1 MYNGRSIEYIN
12 NDITNQ
18 YISDYL
24 NNQQNYDMKKIG
36 IGRTAEVYEYVD
48 NKVLKLF
55 YSTSNDKDIENEYLI
70 ARNISEKTSIVPKV
84 YNVLNIKN
92 RMGIVYEKINGK
104 MLSDYLSGNIMNARW
119 IVRKFAQTQKKISS
133 INVEN
138 IPNYTNELKQRIIRS
153 RLLYDSEKEI
163 ISRYLRIIN
172 NNEMCHGDYH
182 LENVF
187 VDQNN
192 NFKVIDWANMI
203 LSNKYIDI
211 ARTYYLITLGK
222 SLNVKSKLGSLIEW
236 VGRKIIAK
244 FYWEE
249 VKAETD
255 IKEYFLPCFFIVILI
270 RYDEN
275 IEQEKRWIYNYVMR
289 NKEKMLKVMD
299 ISGKA

>member
-1 MYNGRSIEYIN
+1 
-12 NDITNQ
+12 
-18 YISDYL
+18 
-24 NNQQNYDMKKIG
+24 MKKIG
-36 IGRTAEVYEYVD
+36 IGRTAEVYEYED

-55 YSTSNDKDIENEYLI
+55 YSTANDKDIEDEYLI
-70 ARNISEKTSIVPKV
+70 ARHISDKTSIVPKV

-92 RMGIVYEKINGK
+92 RTGIVYEKINGK

-119 IVRKFAQTQKKISS
+119 IVRKFAQTQKRISR

-138 IPNYTNELKQRIIRS
+138 IPGHTNKLKQRIMRS

-172 NNEMCHGDYH
+172 NNEICHGDYH
-182 LENVF
+182 PENVF

-192 NFKVIDWANMI
+192 NFKVVDWANMI
-203 LSNKYIDI
+203 VSNKYIDI
-211 ARTYYLITLGK
+211 ARTYYLIKSGK
-222 SLNVKSKLGSLIEW
+222 SLNVKSKLGSIIEW

-255 IKEYFLPCFFIVILI
+255 IKEYFLPCLFIVILI

-275 IEQEKRWIYNYVMR
+275 IEQEKRWIYNYVMK

-299 ISGKA
+299 VREGVNWQNANAV

>member
-1 MYNGRSIEYIN
+1 
-12 NDITNQ
+12 
-18 YISDYL
+18 
-24 NNQQNYDMKKIG
+24 MKKIG
-36 IGRTAEVYEYVD
+36 VGRTAEVYEYKD

-55 YSTSNDKDIENEYLI
+55 YSTSNDKEIEDEYLI
-70 ARNISEKTSIVPKV
+70 ARNISDKTSIVPKV

-92 RMGIVYEKINGK
+92 RTGIVYEKINGK
-104 MLSDYLSGNIMNARW
+104 MLSDYLSGNIMNARR
-119 IVRKFAQTQKKISS
+119 IVRKFAQTQKRISS

-138 IPNYTNELKQRIIRS
+138 IPGHTNKLKQRIMRS
-153 RLLYDSEKEI
+153 RLLNDSEKEI

-172 NNEMCHGDYH
+172 NNEICHGDYH
-182 LENVF
+182 PENVF

-203 LSNKYIDI
+203 VSNKYIDI
-211 ARTYYLITLGK
+211 ARTYYLIKSGK

-255 IKEYFLPCFFIVILI
+255 IKEYFPPCLFIVILI

-275 IEQEKRWIYNYVMR
+275 IEQEKRWIYNYVMK
-289 NKEKMLKVMD
+289 NKEKMLKAMD
-299 ISGKA
+299 IREGINWQNANAV